1 MPRPSVAHPVLLSS
15 ITSIGLRK
23 ITFRVTYTFHWS
35 PTPEGSG
42 RWNWVDEQLCGLV
55 DRLGVMGYHRTLEAE
70 LRFDKIAGG
79 LGEHGFT
86 NVLPEFK
93 EKGVVT
99 FIDTS
104 RGDQVVYSSA
114 HDN

>member
-1 MPRPSVAHPVLLSS
+1 MPRPSIAHTVLLSS

-23 ITFRVTYTFHWS
+23 ITFRVTYTFHWR
-35 PTPEGSG
+35 PTPEGRD

-55 DRLGVMGYHRTLEAE
+55 DRLGAMGYRRTLEAE
-70 LRFDKIAGG
+70 LRFDKITGG
-79 LGEHGFT
+79 PGKHGFT

-104 RGDQVVYSSA
+104 REDQVIYSSA
-114 HDN
+114 HNN